1 MQSLESLESQFH
13 GLVWE
18 ERLFSSE
25 PRWTVEPDTG
35 AIKQTVQSLRPSSTV
50 EVAFLVQG
58 GFNKIYNVSIDDEVF
73 IMRISLPVDPRYKVM
88 SEVATMDWVRRIT
101 SLPIPMVLIHQPSR
115 NNPIGFEWMLMTK
128 LPGKPFGES
137 YQSLSFDVKA
147 RLVRELAASSACL
160 FRNKLCGIGNI
171 YGKSSIV
178 ESPTSN
184 EQIPRPGEPVDPKI
198 SVLVKESDSGGGSTS
213 IRKRSEAPFSIPG
226 KGSSEVPSPDV
237 GRIVSMQFF
246 WDSHIHQDVHR
257 GPFRSSKDWITAR
270 LLFNENDCH
279 SALDKHSA
287 GDLDSDDEAEVE
299 DAIRT
304 LGIIENLK
312 SLLPLVFPTD
322 DDDGPEL
329 SMIFHHDLSRHNIL
343 VDNIGELTGVL
354 DWECV
359 SAVPLWK
366 ACSYP
371 SFLEE
376 QPRRSEPVPES
387 YEPEE
392 DGEPNEL
399 YFEHIW
405 QYETTLL
412 RDIFM
417 DEMRRLDAGW
427 VEAFDKSQVKRDFD
441 CAVQEC
447 DTEFSAG
454 YINAWIKDITA
465 GISNP
470 PTLHDRMY
478 SLSGLQTA
486 PVQQ

>member
-1 MQSLESLESQFH
+1 MQSLELQESQFH
-13 GLVWE
+13 GLEWE

-25 PRWTVEPDTG
+25 PRWAVEPDTG

-50 EVAFLVQG
+50 EVTFLVQG
-58 GFNKIYNVSIDDEVF
+58 GFNKIYDVSIDDEAF
-73 IMRISLPVDPRYKVM
+73 IMRISLPVDPYYKVT

-101 SLPIPMVLIHQPSR
+101 SLPIPRVIIHQPCR
-115 NNPIGFEWMLMTK
+115 DNPIGFEWMLMTK
-128 LPGKPFGES
+128 LPGKPFGEI

-160 FRNKLCGIGNI
+160 FRNQLCGIGNI
-171 YGKSSIV
+171 YGKPSVV
-178 ESPTSN
+178 ENPTSS
-184 EQIPRPGEPVDPKI
+184 EQIPRPREPVDPEI
-198 SVLVKESDSGGGSTS
+198 SVLAKGSDSDGSSTS
-213 IRKRSEAPFSIPG
+213 MGKSSEAPFNLPDKSPSDG
-226 KGSSEVPSPDV
+226 TSPDV

-270 LLFNENDCH
+270 LLFNENDCY
-279 SALDKHSA
+279 STLDKHSA
-287 GDLDSDDEAEVE
+287 GDPLNSDDEDEVE
-299 DAIRT
+299 DATRT
-304 LGIIENLK
+304 LQIIEKLK

-322 DDDGPEL
+322 DVDEPEP

-343 VDNIGELTGVL
+343 VGDSGELTGVL

-371 SFLEE
+371 SFLEGR
-376 QPRRSEPVPES
+376 PRRSEPVPER
-387 YEPEE
+387 YKP
-392 DGEPNEL
+392 DDNGEPIEL
-399 YFEHIW
+399 YFEHLW

-412 RDIFM
+412 RGIFM

-427 VEAFDKSQVKRDFD
+427 VEVFDKSQVKRDFD

-447 DTEFSAG
+447 DMELSARN
-454 YINAWIKDITA
+454 INAWIKDITA

-478 SLSGLQTA
+478 LLSGL
-486 PVQQ
+486 